1 LPFALGPGGVD
12 TADYGV
18 NEMPSFDISSEVD
31 MVGLKNA
38 IDVADRQITNRYD
51 FKGTS
56 AKVELNEKDKVITI
70 HGDSDFQLDQVK
82 DILLPAMEKKE
93 ADSSKRLDHQDVQKV
108 SGNKVKQELKIRAG
122 IDSELAKRLVKLIKD
137 SGLKVQASIQGDTVR
152 VNGAKR
158 DVLQDAIALV
168 KRSVTDFP
176 LQFGNFR
183 D

>member
-1 LPFALGPGGVD
+1 
-12 TADYGV
+12 
-18 NEMPSFDISSEVD
+18 MPSFDISSEVD

-56 AKVELNEKDKVITI
+56 AKAELNEKDKVITI
-70 HGDSDFQLDQVK
+70 HGDSDFQLDQIK

-93 ADSSKRLDHQDVQKV
+93 ADSSKRLDQQDVQKV

-122 IDSELAKRLVKLIKD
+122 IDSDLAKRLVKLIKD

>member
-1 LPFALGPGGVD
+1 
-12 TADYGV
+12 
-18 NEMPSFDISSEVD
+18 MPSFDISSEVD

-122 IDSELAKRLVKLIKD
+122 IDSDLAKRLVKLIKD

>member
-1 LPFALGPGGVD
+1 
-12 TADYGV
+12 
-18 NEMPSFDISSEVD
+18 MPSFDISSEVD

-38 IDVADRQITNRYD
+38 IDIAGRQITNRYD

-56 AKVELNEKDKVITI
+56 AKVELNEKEKLITI
-70 HGDSDFQLDQVK
+70 HGDSDFQLDQIK
-82 DILLPAMEKKE
+82 NILLPAMEKKE
-93 ADSSKRLDHQDVQKV
+93 PDSSKRLDHQAVQKV

-122 IDSELAKRLVKLIKD
+122 IDSDLAKRIVKLIKD

-158 DVLQDAIALV
+158 DLLQETIAIV
-168 KRSVTDFP
+168 KKSVTDFP

>member
-1 LPFALGPGGVD
+1 
-12 TADYGV
+12 
-18 NEMPSFDISSEVD
+18 MPSFDISSEVD
-31 MVGLKNA
+31 MVGQKNA

-70 HGDSDFQLDQVK
+70 HGDSDFQLDQIK

>member
-1 LPFALGPGGVD
+1 
-12 TADYGV
+12 
-18 NEMPSFDISSEVD
+18 MPSFDISSEVD

-38 IDVADRQITNRYD
+38 IDIAGRQITNRYD

-56 AKVELNEKDKVITI
+56 AKAELNEKEKLITI
-70 HGDSDFQLDQVK
+70 HGDSDFQLDQIK

-93 ADSSKRLDHQDVQKV
+93 PDSSKRLDHQAVQKV

-122 IDSELAKRLVKLIKD
+122 IDSDLAKRIVKLIKD
-137 SGLKVQASIQGDTVR
+137 SGLKVQASILGDTVR

-158 DVLQDAIALV
+158 DLLQDAIALV
-168 KRSVTDFP
+168 KKSVIDFP

>member
-1 LPFALGPGGVD
+1 
-12 TADYGV
+12 
-18 NEMPSFDISSEVD
+18 MPSFDISSEVD

-38 IDVADRQITNRYD
+38 VDVASRQITNRYD

-56 AKVELNEKDKVITI
+56 AEVELNEKDKLITLY
-70 HGDSDFQLDQVK
+70 GDSDFQLDQVK

-122 IDSELAKRLVKLIKD
+122 IDSDLAKRIVKLIKD
-137 SGLKVQASIQGDTVR
+137 SGLKVQASIQGDAVR

-158 DVLQDAIALV
+158 DMLQEAIAHV
-168 KRSVTDFP
+168 KKSVTDFP

>member
-1 LPFALGPGGVD
+1 
-12 TADYGV
+12 
-18 NEMPSFDISSEVD
+18 MPSFDISSEVD
-31 MVGLKNA
+31 MVALKNA
-38 IDVADRQITNRYD
+38 VDVASRQIGNRYD

-56 AKVELNEKDKVITI
+56 AKLELNEKDKLITLY
-70 HGDSDFQLDQVK
+70 GDSDFQLDQIK
-82 DILLPAMEKKE
+82 DILLPGMEKKE
-93 ADSSKRLDHQDVQKV
+93 PDSSKRLDHQDVQKI

-122 IDSELAKRLVKLIKD
+122 IDSELAKKIVKLIKD

-158 DVLQDAIALV
+158 DLLQEAIAYV
-168 KRSVTDFP
+168 KKNVTDFP

>member
-1 LPFALGPGGVD
+1 
-12 TADYGV
+12 
-18 NEMPSFDISSEVD
+18 MPSFDITSEAD
-31 MVGLKNA
+31 MVAIKNA
-38 IDVADRQITNRYD
+38 IDVASRQIGNRYD

-56 AKVELNEKDKVITI
+56 AKVELNEKDKLITI

-93 ADSSKRLDHQDVQKV
+93 VDSSKRLEHEDVQKV

-122 IDSELAKRLVKLIKD
+122 IDADLAKRIVKLIKD
-137 SGLKVQASIQGDTVR
+137 SGIKVQASIQGDTVR

-158 DVLQDAIALV
+158 DNLQEAIAHV
-168 KRSVTDFP
+168 KKSVTDCP